1 VDVQGLPAT
10 RSLAYANVVTAGE
23 LVFVA
28 GQAGVDETGH
38 VVSPEFEPQARRTFE
53 NIGLALESV
62 GATLRDIVS
71 MTVFLTDWRYGAD
84 FSRVRGEFLGEHLAT
99 SAMIGIGQLADP
111 QMLVEVQCT
120 AVRQA

>member
-1 VDVQGLPAT
+1 VDVPGLAAT

-28 GQAGVDETGH
+28 GQAGLDEAGH
-38 VVSPEFEPQARRTFE
+38 VVSPEFVPQARRTFE
-53 NIGLALESV
+53 NIGVALEAV

-71 MTVFLTDWRYGAD
+71 MTVFITDWRYGGD
-84 FSRVRGEFLGEHLAT
+84 FLHVREEFLGEDLAA
-99 SAMIGIGQLADP
+99 SATIGIGQLADP
-111 QMLVEVQCT
+111 QLMVEVQCT